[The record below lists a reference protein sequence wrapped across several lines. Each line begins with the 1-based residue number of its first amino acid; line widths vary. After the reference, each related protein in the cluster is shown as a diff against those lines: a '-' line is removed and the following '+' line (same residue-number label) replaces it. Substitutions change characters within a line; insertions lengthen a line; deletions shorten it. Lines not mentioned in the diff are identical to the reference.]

1 MKRKWL
7 AVLCLMAVAALLT
20 GCEGQQQP
28 NQTFAE
34 VTQYLGPATAN
45 TAAPVNN
52 DAAGASD
59 ADTNSDGGSVFA
71 NNPYVVNTD
80 ADPNADPNADA
91 NADNPDAQTALD
103 EENNAGDGNGNNA
116 VVYGQADANA
126 TVYPY
131 AGSSP
136 IPLDPVDAPS
146 PTPRASLTFT
156 YVPYDVST
164 LGLTFD
170 GPAGWVPDDSVSETY
185 TLTEPEAQIKD
196 GQLGVLNVYAVPVNS
211 SYNESSLTAEVKQRL
226 ADIGGT
232 NFVEWKPS
240 LTATRY
246 LMGSMGVYANYSGT
260 LANGV
265 KVGGRIHAATVDNVL
280 YCIQITYPLN
290 FKDDYLNIF
299 SKVRETIK
307 RSKK

>member
-7 AVLCLMAVAALLT
+7 AVLCLVMVAALLT

-34 VTQYLGPATAN
+34 VTQYLGPAATD
-45 TAAPVNN
+45 TPVPVNN
-52 DAAGASD
+52 DVSGV
-59 ADTNSDGGSVFA
+59 SDGGDSVFS
-71 NNPYVVNTD
+71 NNPYVVDPAAD
-80 ADPNADPNADA
+80 ATVDPNAE
-91 NADNPDAQTALD
+91 TALG
-103 EENNAGDGNGNNA
+103 EEDAGDT
-116 VVYGQADANA
+116 VVYGQADADA
-126 TVYPY
+126 TIYPY

-146 PTPRASLTFT
+146 PTPRSALTFT
-156 YVPYDVST
+156 YVPYDVTS
-164 LGLTFD
+164 LGVSFD

-196 GQLGVLNVYAVPVNS
+196 KQLGIINIYAVPVNS
-211 SYNESSLTAEVKQRL
+211 NYNESSLTAEVKQRL
-226 ADIGGT
+226 SDIGAT

-240 LTATRY
+240 LTATRF
-246 LMGSMGVYANYSGT
+246 LMGGTGVYANYSGT
-260 LANGV
+260 LADGT
-265 KVGGRIHAATVDNVL
+265 KVGGRIHATAIENVL

-299 SKVRETIK
+299 SKIRETIK
-307 RSKK
+307 RTKQ